1 MWESVSVKR
10 IIKGSHKRVSKHKGE
25 VRTYEGRR
33 QGRVTCFS
41 LRCQTDRAPIN
52 TQTKE
57 VHPRNQSTLAIVSPP
72 HRNVQRAPGLTLE
85 FLQNISVWSAMGHLI
100 GRRVL
105 SRAEW
110 PDIGGSRRAS
120 TPIEICIGLQPLAAL
135 QGQ

>member
-52 TQTKE
+52 TRTRE
-57 VHPRNQSTLAIVSPP
+57 VHLHGTKRKLLLV
-72 HRNVQRAPGLTLE
+72 L
-85 FLQNISVWSAMGHLI
+85 LI
-100 GRRVL
+100 
-105 SRAEW
+105 
-110 PDIGGSRRAS
+110 
-120 TPIEICIGLQPLAAL
+120 AACKEP
-135 QGQ
+135 QV